1 MFSKLARIDAGRQ
14 FLPAPAPA
22 HHNDNRPEGR
32 RVAGPRLARPQRLAC
47 HWRPDA
53 TSGRLECFWQ
63 LEPADEVSAEASG
76 PSFVTTGFMITAAL
90 SAVAGNAVTR
100 RWTDG
105 RAA

>member
-1 MFSKLARIDAGRQ
+1 MFSKLARIDAGRRIS
-14 FLPAPAPA
+14 PAAA
-22 HHNDNRPEGR
+22 HLHHNDNRPDGR
-32 RVAGPRLARPQRLAC
+32 GAARLRSARPRRLAC

-63 LEPADEVSAEASG
+63 LEPAEEVSAEAPG
-76 PSFVTTGFMITAAL
+76 PSFVTTGFTITTAL
-90 SAVAGNAVTR
+90 PALAGDAVTR

>member
-1 MFSKLARIDAGRQ
+1 MFNKLARIDAGRQ
-14 FLPAPAPA
+14 ILPALAPS
-22 HHNDNRPEGR
+22 HHNDNRPENR
-32 RVAGPRLARPQRLAC
+32 RVASPRPQRLAC

-63 LEPADEVSAEASG
+63 LEPADEVAAEAPG

-90 SAVAGNAVTR
+90 SAVAGDAVTR
-100 RWTDG
+100 RSTDG